1 MLKWSMLTGTG
12 WMGSV
17 GFPWT
22 LKSGNTLFLSC
33 RHTNWTEY
41 LLACA
46 LEAQIMAGNVDG
58 PIWIVSQNDPL
69 LADLERYLATHFY
82 FCSMAAMELGIPKM
96 MGHPLKK
103 QTVRLLEGNQS
114 WENDVYLFFISWFA
128 MWFPK
133 LSKWILERWTE
144 ASTMHLGARFCAGSV
159 EASSRPFGERFFMF
173 RLCHGFEECLQYSKM
188 GNGDS
193 PTNEG
198 LNRGIIYK
206 WRIFP
211 CQ

>member
-1 MLKWSMLTGTG
+1 
-12 WMGSV
+12 
-17 GFPWT
+17 
-22 LKSGNTLFLSC
+22 
-33 RHTNWTEY
+33 
-41 LLACA
+41 
-46 LEAQIMAGNVDG
+46 MAGNVDG

-133 LSKWILERWTE
+133 LSK
-144 ASTMHLGARFCAGSV
+144 
-159 EASSRPFGERFFMF
+159 
-173 RLCHGFEECLQYSKM
+173 
-188 GNGDS
+188 
-193 PTNEG
+193 
-198 LNRGIIYK
+198 
-206 WRIFP
+206 
-211 CQ
+211 